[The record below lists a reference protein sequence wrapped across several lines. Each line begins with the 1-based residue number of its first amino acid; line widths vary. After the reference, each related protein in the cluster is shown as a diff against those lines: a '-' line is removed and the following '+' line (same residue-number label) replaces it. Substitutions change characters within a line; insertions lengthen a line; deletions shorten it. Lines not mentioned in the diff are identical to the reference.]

1 MSRADLG
8 FLENAETLQ
17 ALSQLMWDASD
28 AILAI
33 YESSDFGIA
42 AKDDHSPVTQADLA
56 AHQVLVAGLS
66 ALTPDIPIVSE
77 EDPESLKI
85 PQTHSRYWLIDP
97 LDGTKEFIQRN
108 GEFTC
113 NLALIDSNRT
123 ICGWVSVPVLGLL
136 YHGGQRRKAQ
146 RLDRDG
152 SSTHIRCAKQGTS
165 IRVVASM
172 SHLNPET
179 EAFIAAIETPVTLI
193 QAGSSLKFLRI
204 AEGAADLY
212 PRLAPTCEW
221 DTAAAQAVLEGA
233 GGSVIQMD
241 GLPLVYGK
249 PVILNPYFVAHGSLH
264 QGCEI
269 LASTTAYYR

>member
-66 ALTPDIPIVSE
+66 ALIPDIPIVSE

-136 YHGGQRRKAQ
+136 YHGGQRREAQ

-152 SSTHIRCAKQGTS
+152 SSTDIRCAKQGTS
-165 IRVVASM
+165 IRVVASK

-179 EAFIAAIETPVTLI
+179 EAFIAAIETPVKLI
-193 QAGSSLKFLRI
+193 QAGSSLKFLQI

-233 GGSVIQMD
+233 GGSVMQMD

-249 PVILNPYFVAHGSLH
+249 SVILNPYFVAHGSSH

>member
-8 FLENAETLQ
+8 FLEDSETLQ
-17 ALSQLMWDASD
+17 ALNQLMWQASD

-33 YESSDFGIA
+33 YESSDLGIA
-42 AKDDHSPVTQADLA
+42 TKGDQSPVTRADLA

-85 PQTHSRYWLIDP
+85 PETHTRYWLIDP
-97 LDGTKEFIQRN
+97 LDGTKEFIERN

-113 NLALIDSNRT
+113 NLALIDAQRT
-123 ICGWVSVPVLGLL
+123 VYGFVSVPVLGLL
-136 YHGGQRRKAQ
+136 YHGGQGLGAKK
-146 RLDRDG
+146 LTRDG
-152 SSTHIRCAKQGTS
+152 SVTVIQCAKQPDLT
-165 IRVVASM
+165 RVVASK

-179 EAFIAAIETPVTLI
+179 EAFIAAIETPVELI

-204 AEGAADLY
+204 AEGSADLY

-233 GGSVIQMD
+233 GGSVTQVD
-241 GLPLVYGK
+241 GSPLVYGK
-249 PVILNPYFVAHGSLH
+249 REILNPHFIARAH
-264 QGCEI
+264 
-269 LASTTAYYR
+269 

>member
-1 MSRADLG
+1 MSRVDLP
-8 FLENAETLQ
+8 FLEHAGTRQ
-17 ALSQLMWDASD
+17 ALTKLMWEASD

-33 YESSDFGIA
+33 YESSDFGITT
-42 AKDDHSPVTQADLA
+42 KNDESPVTKADLA
-56 AHQVLVAGLS
+56 AHHVLVTGLS

-77 EDPESLKI
+77 EDPDSLKI
-85 PQTHSRYWLIDP
+85 PETHSPYWLIDP
-97 LDGTKEFIQRN
+97 LDGTKEFIRRN

-123 ICGWVSVPVLGLL
+123 IYGWVSVPVLGLL
-136 YHGGQRRKAQ
+136 YHGGQGHGAQ

-152 SSTHIRCAKQGTS
+152 SSTDIRCTKQAPST
-165 IRVVASM
+165 RVVASK

-179 EAFIAAIETPVTLI
+179 EAFITAIETPVTLI

-212 PRLAPTCEW
+212 PRLAPTSEW

-233 GGSVIQMD
+233 GGSVTQLD
-241 GLPLVYGK
+241 GSPVIYGK
-249 PVILNPYFVAHGSLH
+249 SDILNPHFVA
-264 QGCEI
+264 Q
-269 LASTTAYYR
+269 AD

>member
-123 ICGWVSVPVLGLL
+123 IYGWVSVPVLGLL
-136 YHGGQRRKAQ
+136 YHGGQGRGAQ

-152 SSTHIRCAKQGTS
+152 SSTDIRCAKQVAST
-165 IRVVASM
+165 RVVASM

-221 DTAAAQAVLEGA
+221 DTAAAHAVLEGA
-233 GGSVIQMD
+233 GGAITQTD
-241 GLPLVYGK
+241 GSPLCYGK
-249 PVILNPYFVAHGSLH
+249 SKILNPNFIAWSKRSQDGK
-264 QGCEI
+264 
-269 LASTTAYYR
+269 STI